1 MLNAI
6 FGNTNKD
13 PQAVSV
19 PSRYIVAKDVL
30 TSPTRHPVDD
40 IFLGSDLVRRKKPMT
55 NSIDLNKNNGDS
67 DATKKS
73 NLQSPDVVVE
83 PTLAQGTRLENDRQ
97 PSDNAKAILERIPD
111 LSYMLSSKLSIPT
124 IVSTTN

>member
-6 FGNTNKD
+6 FGNASKD

-30 TSPTRHPVDD
+30 TSPTRHPVDG
-40 IFLGSDLVRRKKPMT
+40 IFLGSDQVRRKKPMT
-55 NSIDLNKNNGDS
+55 NSMGLNKNYGDL
-67 DATKKS
+67 DATKKN
-73 NLQSPDVVVE
+73 NLQSPDIVVQ
-83 PTLAQGTRLENDRQ
+83 PTVAQGTRLENDLQ
-97 PSDNAKAILERIPD
+97 PSDKAKAVLERIPD

-124 IVSTTN
+124 VVSTTN